1 MENLG
6 EYQQLKTLKDG
17 GDILGDRKL
26 AKKEEGDLR
35 SFTLPIR
42 SLQNYVYKPTNM
54 KSKFLIKI

>member
-35 SFTLPIR
+35 SFKDT
-42 SLQNYVYKPTNM
+42 
-54 KSKFLIKI
+54 